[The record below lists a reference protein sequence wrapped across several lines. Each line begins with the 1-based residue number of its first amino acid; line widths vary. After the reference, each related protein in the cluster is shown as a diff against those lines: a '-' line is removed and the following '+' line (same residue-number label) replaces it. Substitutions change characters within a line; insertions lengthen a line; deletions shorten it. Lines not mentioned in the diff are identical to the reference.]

1 MRALV
6 TGAKGFVGQHLC
18 RYLADQ
24 GDDVLGT
31 DAEYDITSSE
41 ELHSVFDGYAPD
53 VVYHLAGRTHVGESW
68 NDPSGYTKVNVVG
81 TKNVLDAAWKVS
93 PEVVTLVVS
102 SSDVYG
108 DVPRDQLPI
117 NELHTVA
124 PLSPYA
130 TSKIEA
136 ENVAHEVIRSRKQR
150 VLIARPFN
158 HIGPGQ
164 APTFVVP
171 ALATRFLDARS
182 SGAETIPVGDLS
194 SRRDFVDVR
203 DVVRAY
209 RLLVQHGQ
217 LGATYNI
224 ASGHDTGI
232 EEIAEMLRHEI
243 APHVQ
248 FVTDQAL
255 LRPME
260 PSSLRG
266 DFTKLHEA
274 TGWEPRISLRQT
286 LSDVISALE
295 RAGS

>member
-1 MRALV
+1 VRALV

-81 TKNVLDAAWKVS
+81 TKNVLDAAWRVS

>member
-81 TKNVLDAAWKVS
+81 TKNVLDAAWRVS

>member
-171 ALATRFLDARS
+171 ALATRLLDARS

-255 LRPME
+255 LRLME

-295 RAGS
+295 RARS